1 MNLIEAIK
9 AKSKEG
15 VTAVVER
22 ALGKYKAEC
31 PAEPCVETAY
41 GETKISMLLDDD
53 SKWEVV
59 TAEAMDIVRRA
70 DNISDNLDKEAEIA
84 KMIATSAIL
93 RNVFSEATGTGD
105 FL

>member
-9 AKSKEG
+9 KQSKEG
-15 VTAVVER
+15 VTAVIER
-22 ALGKYKAEC
+22 ALGKYNAEC
-31 PAEPCVETAY
+31 PAEPTVETAY
-41 GETKISMLLDDD
+41 GETKISMLLDEE
-53 SKWEVV
+53 SKWEVI

-70 DNISDNLDKEAEIA
+70 DNISKDLDKEAEIA